1 MTQDNSDS
9 EKRHFT
15 RIHFDAIA
23 HISGSQGD
31 WQAKVIDISLNGLLI
46 DRPANWTAQAGD
58 HLNVEL
64 RLNDSDVVIKME
76 VKVTHLELDHVGLTC
91 EHIDI
96 DSITHLRRLVELNLG
111 DEELLNRELSELIKD
126 TS

>member
-1 MTQDNSDS
+1 MTQDNSS
-9 EKRHFT
+9 GEKRHFT

-23 HISGSQGD
+23 HITSAQGN
-31 WQAKVIDISLNGLLI
+31 WQAKVIDVSLNGLLI
-46 DRPANWTAQAGD
+46 DRPANWTAQPGN
-58 HLNVEL
+58 HFNVEL
-64 RLNDSDVVIKME
+64 RLNGSDVVIKME
-76 VKVTHLELDHVGLTC
+76 VKVSHMEHDHVGLTC